1 MEKGNAVHSA
11 GPNSATA
18 RCDRY
23 SPSTG
28 TIIAPHGWALH
39 RRLDAVLLC
48 VEPGGRQFAILM
60 LQRDDEHRDTG
71 LQEADIAR
79 AIGQHRHVR
88 ANGVFGFGALEPGRT
103 RRDVAAWI
111 VSSLTFQRAS
121 WISSETGRRS
131 LCAQHDARSVDHE
144 RVGRRRLCLWR
155 IG

>member
-48 VEPGGRQFAILM
+48 VEPGGRQFAVLM
-60 LQRDDEHRDTG
+60 LQRDDDHRDAG
-71 LQEADIAR
+71 LQEADSPGPLASTGTSGPTVYSDSAPLNRDAR
-79 AIGQHRHVR
+79 A
-88 ANGVFGFGALEPGRT
+88 
-103 RRDVAAWI
+103 
-111 VSSLTFQRAS
+111 
-121 WISSETGRRS
+121 ETSPRG
-131 LCAQHDARSVDHE
+131 
-144 RVGRRRLCLWR
+144 
-155 IG
+155 